1 MSYSQKAINKW
12 QAANTRRIS
21 LMLMLKSDADV
32 LAKLD
37 AVPNKT
43 DYIRQLIRRDIAAEN
58 LQQPMEKTE

>member
-37 AVPNKT
+37 TVPNKT
-43 DYIRQLIRRDIAAEN
+43 DYIRQLIRRDIAKEK
-58 LQQPMEKTE
+58 LLSQLEKTE